1 MATTTEGATGV
12 DTGGMTLK
20 ERMQLSDQLFE
31 ETGRYHGVTQLET
44 KQQDALGYESFH
56 TRLLS
61 MVISARETSKKISA
75 SPGIREVGESVV
87 ALYTPEG
94 DSIVLSTGIVIHV
107 HTMSRTLKWMIAHDY
122 EDDPG
127 INPGDIFANND
138 PFVANVHP
146 PDLMTLIPLHWEGE
160 LIGWAGA
167 VCHEI
172 ETGGVVG
179 GANMGTTAER
189 FGNGLTITAE
199 KIGRDD
205 TVNKDYWLR
214 AEYNLRTPIYWI
226 LDTKSMVSACLEVR
240 ERIYELIEEYG
251 IDYYKRA
258 TRELI
263 EESRQGHLERMKI
276 MTVPGRYRVPAISC
290 HTLEGKKGASAIAH
304 DVLLNAPIEITIR
317 TDGHLHLSFEGIG
330 PQSWTPFNC
339 ALAATD
345 GHLFVS
351 LTQFMDYDGRVND
364 GAWYAISLNIPSG
377 SWANPDNPLTSIG
390 GIWSVMM
397 PCFGAWMR
405 GMSRAFL
412 ARGFKEEIFVGMVT
426 TPIFEGGGVNQ
437 YGMRSGVQNLECASE
452 GSGARGIMDGIDNS
466 YVGWNPESDMGNVEI
481 WEQFL
486 PILYLGRRIVRDHVG
501 WGKYRSGTTM
511 SSIYYMHNTPMWL
524 VMSTIHSD
532 LVFDN
537 AGMCGGYPAPTAK
550 YTYTMTGSDLLERAQ
565 KQLPLPHV
573 EGDAQNPD
581 IQRLLGGVFDV
592 EKGFYHRPLK
602 TGDVWQF
609 FYNTSGGYG
618 DPLER
623 DPERVR
629 ADLDNE
635 IQSIEAARRLNKVAA
650 RFDEDTDT
658 HAVDLEETEK
668 LRRAECEDR
677 LARAVPVRDWI
688 ATQRARIEQKD
699 LSPLVLRMLADSF
712 QMSEAWRAE
721 YIEFWGLPNDFS
733 F

>member
-1 MATTTEGATGV
+1 MAVATPPV
-12 DTGGMTLK
+12 VQPATLK
-20 ERMQLSDQLFE
+20 ELLHASERAYA
-31 ETGRYHGVTQLET
+31 ETGRYFGIERLEI
-44 KQQDALGYESFH
+44 KERDPLGYESFH

-87 ALYTPEG
+87 ALYTPDG

-107 HTMSRTLKWMIAHDY
+107 HTMSRTLKWMIERDY

-138 PFVANVHP
+138 PFVSNVHP
-146 PDLMTLIPLHWEGE
+146 PDLMTLVPLHWEGE

-179 GANMGTTAER
+179 GANQGTTAER
-189 FGNGLTITAE
+189 FGNGLTVTAE
-199 KIGRDD
+199 KIGRND

-226 LDTKSMVSACLEVR
+226 LDTKSMISACHDVR
-240 ERIYELIEEYG
+240 ERVYELIGEYG
-251 IDYYKRA
+251 LDYYRQA

-263 EESRQGHLERMKI
+263 EESRRGHLARMKL
-276 MTVPGRYRVPAISC
+276 MTVPGRYRIPAVSC
-290 HTLEGKKGASAIAH
+290 HTLEGKPGASAVAH
-304 DVLLNAPIEITIR
+304 DVLLNAPLEITIKP
-317 TDGHLHLSFEGIG
+317 DGFMHCSVEGIG

-364 GAWYAISLNIPSG
+364 GAWYAVRFDIPSG
-377 SWANPDNPLTSIG
+377 SWANPDSPLVSIG

-397 PCFGAWMR
+397 PVFGAWMR

-412 ARGFKEEIFVGMVT
+412 ARGFKEEVFIGMVT
-426 TPIFEGGGVNQ
+426 TPIVEGGGINQ
-437 YGMRSGVQNLECASE
+437 YGLRSGAQNLECAAE
-452 GSGARGIMDGIDNS
+452 GSGARAIMDGIDNS

-481 WEQFL
+481 WEQYL

-511 SSIYYMHNTPMWL
+511 SSIYHFHNTPMWL
-524 VMSTIHSD
+524 IMSTIHSD
-532 LVFDN
+532 LVYDN
-537 AGMCGGYPAPTAK
+537 AGLCGGYPAPTAK
-550 YTYTMTGSDLLERAQ
+550 YSYTVKGADVIERGRQ
-565 KQLPLPHV
+565 HLPLPHV
-573 EGDAQNPD
+573 EGDPREPD
-581 IQRLLGGVFDV
+581 VQKLLGGAFDV
-592 EKGFYHRPLK
+592 EKGFYHRPLAD
-602 TGDVWQF
+602 GDVFQF

-623 DPERVR
+623 DPGLVR
-629 ADLDNE
+629 EDLDNE
-635 IQSIEAARRLNKVAA
+635 ILSLEMAAAAYAVVARYDQETDLHVVDEQATAEARERAR
-650 RFDEDTDT
+650 EQ
-658 HAVDLEETEK
+658 
-668 LRRAECEDR
+668 RRR
-677 LARAVPVRDWI
+677 RAVPASEWL
-688 ATQRARIEQKD
+688 AAQRERVARKD
-699 LSPLVLRMLADSF
+699 LAPLVRRMLADSF
-712 QMSEAWRAE
+712 SMSESWRRE
-721 YIEFWGLPNDFS
+721 YVEFWSLDEDFA

>member
-1 MATTTEGATGV
+1 MTIAPSRTGAYETSATLRDMLRRAE
-12 DTGGMTLK
+12 
-20 ERMQLSDQLFE
+20 QLYA
-31 ETGRYHGVTQLET
+31 ETGRYYGIEDLEL
-44 KQQDALGYESFH
+44 KGRDPLGYESFH

-87 ALYTPEG
+87 ALYTPDG

-107 HTMSRTLKWMIAHDY
+107 HTMSRTLKWMIDHDY

-127 INPGDIFANND
+127 FNPGDIYANND
-138 PFVANVHP
+138 PFVSNVHP

-179 GANMGTTAER
+179 GANQGTTAER

-199 KIGRDD
+199 KIGRED
-205 TVNKDYWLR
+205 TVNKDYWMR

-240 ERIYELIEEYG
+240 ERIYELIGEYG
-251 IDYYKRA
+251 LDYYRQA

-263 EESRQGHLERMKI
+263 EESRRGHLERMKL

-290 HTLEGKKGASAIAH
+290 HTLEGKPGASAIAH
-304 DVLLNAPIEITIR
+304 DVLLNAPLEITILR
-317 TDGHLHLSFEGIG
+317 DGFMKVSVDGIG

-351 LTQFMDYDGRVND
+351 MTQFMDYDGRVND
-364 GAWYAISLNIPSG
+364 GAWYAVDFEPPLG
-377 SWANPDNPLTSIG
+377 SWANPDSPLVSIG

-397 PCFGAWMR
+397 PVFGAWMR

-412 ARGFKEEIFVGMVT
+412 ARGFKEEVFVGMVT
-426 TPIFEGGGVNQ
+426 TPIVEGGGINQ
-437 YGMRSGVQNLECASE
+437 YGQRSGAQNLECAAE

-481 WEQFL
+481 WEQYL
-486 PILYLGRRIVRDHVG
+486 PILYLGRRISRDTFG
-501 WGKYRSGTTM
+501 WGKFRGGTTM
-511 SSIYYMHNTPMWL
+511 SSIYNFHNTPMWL
-524 VMSTIHSD
+524 IMSTIHSD

-537 AGMCGGYPAPTAK
+537 AGMCGGYPAATAK
-550 YTYTMTGSDLLERAQ
+550 YHYTVKDADVFERGQ
-565 KQLPLPHV
+565 RREPLPHV
-573 EGDAQNPD
+573 EGDPREPD
-581 IQRLLGGVFDV
+581 VQKLLSGTFDV
-592 EKGFYHRPLK
+592 EKGFYHRPLSS
-602 TGDVWQF
+602 GDVYQF
-609 FYNTSGGYG
+609 FYNSSGGYG
-618 DPLER
+618 DPIER
-623 DPERVR
+623 DTELVR
-629 ADLDNE
+629 QDLDNE
-635 IQSIEAARRLNKVAA
+635 VLSLELALNAHCVQAAYDEVSDSYKIDVPRTEELRRLE
-650 RFDEDTDT
+650 RDE
-658 HAVDLEETEK
+658 
-668 LRRAECEDR
+668 RRR
-677 LARAVPVRDWI
+677 KAVPTSEWL
-688 ATQRARIEQKD
+688 ASQRERIERKD
-699 LSPLVLRMLADSF
+699 LAPRVVRMLRESF
-712 QMSEAWRAE
+712 EMSDRWRGE
-721 YIEFWGLPNDFS
+721 YIEFWGLADDFA

>member
-1 MATTTEGATGV
+1 MTIAPARTGAHESSATLRDMLRRAELLYA
-12 DTGGMTLK
+12 
-20 ERMQLSDQLFE
+20 
-31 ETGRYHGVTQLET
+31 ETGRYYGIEDLEL
-44 KQQDALGYESFH
+44 KARDPLGYESFH

-87 ALYTPEG
+87 ALYTPDG

-107 HTMSRTLKWMIAHDY
+107 HTMSRTLKWMIDHDY

-127 INPGDIFANND
+127 FNPGDIYANND
-138 PFVANVHP
+138 PFVSNVHP
-146 PDLMTLIPLHWEGE
+146 PDLMTLIPLHWKGE

-179 GANMGTTAER
+179 GANQGTTAER

-199 KIGRDD
+199 KIGRED
-205 TVNKDYWLR
+205 TVNKDYWMR

-240 ERIYELIEEYG
+240 ERIYELIGEYG
-251 IDYYKRA
+251 LDYYRQA

-263 EESRQGHLERMKI
+263 EESRRGHLERMKL

-290 HTLEGKKGASAIAH
+290 HTLEGKPGASAIAH
-304 DVLLNAPIEITIR
+304 DVLLNAPLEITIR
-317 TDGHLHLSFEGIG
+317 PDGFMHVSVDGIG

-351 LTQFMDYDGRVND
+351 MTQFMDYDGRVND
-364 GAWYAISLNIPSG
+364 GAWYAVDFEPPEG
-377 SWANPDNPLTSIG
+377 SWANPDSPLVSIG

-397 PCFGAWMR
+397 PVFGAWMR

-412 ARGFKEEIFVGMVT
+412 ARGFKEEVFVGMVT
-426 TPIFEGGGVNQ
+426 TPIVEGGGINQ
-437 YGMRSGVQNLECASE
+437 YGQRSGAQNLECASE

-481 WEQFL
+481 WEQYL
-486 PILYLGRRIVRDHVG
+486 PILYLGRRISRDTFG
-501 WGKYRSGTTM
+501 WGKYRGGTTM
-511 SSIYYMHNTPMWL
+511 SSIYYFHNTPMWL
-524 VMSTIHSD
+524 IMSTIHSD

-537 AGMCGGYPAPTAK
+537 AGMCGGYPAATARYH
-550 YTYTMTGSDLLERAQ
+550 YTVKDSDVLERGQ
-565 KQLPLPHV
+565 RREPLPHV
-573 EGDAQNPD
+573 EGDPRAPD
-581 IQRLLGGVFDV
+581 VQRLLSGEFDV
-592 EKGFYHRPLK
+592 EKGFYHRPLSS
-602 TGDVWQF
+602 GDVFQF
-609 FYNTSGGYG
+609 FYNSSGGYG
-618 DPLER
+618 DPIER
-623 DPERVR
+623 DTELVR
-629 ADLDNE
+629 QDLDNE
-635 IQSIEAARRLNKVAA
+635 VLSLELALNAHHVQAGYDEQSDSYVIDVGRTEELRRLE
-650 RFDEDTDT
+650 RDE
-658 HAVDLEETEK
+658 
-668 LRRAECEDR
+668 RRR
-677 LARAVPVRDWI
+677 KAVPTPQWI
-688 ATQRARIEQKD
+688 ASQRERIERKE
-699 LSPLVLRMLADSF
+699 LAPLVLRMLRESF
-712 QMSEAWRAE
+712 EMSDRWRRD
-721 YIEFWGLPNDFS
+721 YIEFWGLADDFS